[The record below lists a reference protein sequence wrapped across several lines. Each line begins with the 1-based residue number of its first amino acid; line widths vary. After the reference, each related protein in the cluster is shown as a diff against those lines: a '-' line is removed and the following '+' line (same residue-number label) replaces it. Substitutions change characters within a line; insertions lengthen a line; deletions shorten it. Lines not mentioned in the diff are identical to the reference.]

1 VEALELS
8 RRQAQPN
15 PLAAQVVWVAELF
28 GAEAA
33 GGEEAVAE
41 ARARLEAA
49 HWRHA
54 FREPGFVAAL
64 VG

>member
-1 VEALELS
+1 EGLELA

-28 GAEAA
+28 GPAAA
-33 GGEEAVAE
+33 GGRGAVGR

-54 FREPGFVAAL
+54 LLEPEL
-64 VG
+64 VGAMLG